1 MLRAYLKVPHVI
13 PRARGDILR
22 QLLIDIGGWWIRSW
36 RPTDVT
42 ALLKYADNRNI
53 WLNLRDRFPNPY
65 REEDAQQWIERAN
78 APQSGLTYA
87 IASNEEAIGGIGL
100 QLQHDVHRR
109 SAEMGYWLGE
119 PFCGQGIATKALTA
133 LTEYAFANFDLVRL
147 YPTVFEWNPASV
159 RVLEKAGYA
168 YEGRLRKS
176 VTKDGKTIDQLWYA
190 IVRE

>member
-1 MLRAYLKVPHVI
+1 MSFRW
-13 PRARGDILR
+13 ARGDILR

-65 REEDAQQWIERAN
+65 LEEDAQQWIERAN
-78 APQSGLTYA
+78 APQSELTYA

-100 QLQHDVHRR
+100 HLQQDVYRR
-109 SAEMGYWLGE
+109 SAEIGYWLGE
-119 PFCGQGIATKALTA
+119 PFWGQGIVTKAVRA
-133 LTEYAFANFDLVRL
+133 LTEYAFANLDLIRI
-147 YPTVFEWNPASV
+147 YGAVFEWNPASA
-159 RVLEKAGYA
+159 RVLEKAGYT
-168 YEGRLRKS
+168 YEGRLWKS
-176 VTKDGKTIDQLWYA
+176 VTKDGKTIDQLLYA